1 MRHHEVARTPHT
13 SARRRPSAGDVHRH
27 GVAAVAIREV
37 PALDHH
43 LGDPGEDLE
52 PGLGA
57 RARLL
62 AGVVVRQR
70 LLAELSVAEAR
81 TRQPWAYRSGVS

>member
-13 SARRRPSAGDVHRH
+13 SARRRPQRGTSTVT
-27 GVAAVAIREV
+27 VSAVAIREA
-37 PALDHH
+37 PAVDHH
-43 LGDPGEDLE
+43 LGDPGGGLE

-62 AGVVVRQR
+62 AGVVVRR
-70 LLAELSVAEAR
+70 RVLAELSAVGGEDAPAVG
-81 TRQPWAYRSGVS
+81 ACRSGVS